1 MMSIVEFT
9 ENLVK
14 SIVKEPDMVKVQS
27 FGGEDDATILE
38 IIVADSDK
46 GAVIGKNGRMANS
59 LRTVVQA
66 YAYLHD
72 NKKIKLNIDSF

>member
-1 MMSIVEFT
+1 MNIVEFT

-14 SIVKEPDMVKVQS
+14 SIVKEPEMVKVQS
-27 FGGEDDATILE
+27 FGGEEDAEILE

-46 GAVIGKNGRMANS
+46 GAVIGKSGRMANS
-59 LRTVVQA
+59 LRTIVQA

>member
-1 MMSIVEFT
+1 MEIVEFT

-59 LRTVVQA
+59 LRTIVQA